1 MLNIKETKIGI
12 CQRPPGERTSHLLAL
27 LGTQLKSQSTWFETK
42 MLTSTVIFTS
52 LHSLTGLGEF
62 KYKFQNHSPPPQEML
77 VFIFFENENMKYRP
91 PLQSLPHYSTTS
103 TSTTNQRGG
112 ECNNEFFIRKGVG
125 DSFVCFEVKYFA
137 CETFLVKYFQVSGM
151 ISKIFLGKPQNQW
164 LGHRRS
170 CDRTTSTG
178 NWNNVSGH

>member
-62 KYKFQNHSPPPQEML
+62 KYKF
-77 VFIFFENENMKYRP
+77 
-91 PLQSLPHYSTTS
+91 
-103 TSTTNQRGG
+103 
-112 ECNNEFFIRKGVG
+112 
-125 DSFVCFEVKYFA
+125 
-137 CETFLVKYFQVSGM
+137 
-151 ISKIFLGKPQNQW
+151 
-164 LGHRRS
+164 
-170 CDRTTSTG
+170 
-178 NWNNVSGH
+178 